1 MAPFA
6 EGPVARLRVP
16 GASTTV
22 VSDSAAA
29 GADAE
34 AEAAESPETAVADA
48 AAAESVADAAAAESV
63 GAAAF
68 AEDALAMIELASEG
82 EMVVVETSVLLPFE
96 LLLLS
101 LEPAARASCERSCF
115 WVSMKAMAG
124 PARTAWVARSRT
136 LLFRGWLSEV
146 MKRPTGPSTP
156 WGTMHWSSGREME
169 VGMPP
174 TSIWQ
179 NRVEVC
185 VANVEPNGP
194 SETEQTMTYV
204 NGAVDSRRRERQ
216 ERAGLYS
223 TGVRDGE
230 RLVG

>member
-1 MAPFA
+1 M
-6 EGPVARLRVP
+6 RVP

-101 LEPAARASCERSCF
+101 LEPAARAAADKRS
-115 WVSMKAMAG
+115 AMD
-124 PARTAWVARSRT
+124 
-136 LLFRGWLSEV
+136 F
-146 MKRPTGPSTP
+146 M
-156 WGTMHWSSGREME
+156 
-169 VGMPP
+169 
-174 TSIWQ
+174 
-179 NRVEVC
+179 
-185 VANVEPNGP
+185 
-194 SETEQTMTYV
+194 
-204 NGAVDSRRRERQ
+204 
-216 ERAGLYS
+216 
-223 TGVRDGE
+223 GE
-230 RLVG
+230 NLM